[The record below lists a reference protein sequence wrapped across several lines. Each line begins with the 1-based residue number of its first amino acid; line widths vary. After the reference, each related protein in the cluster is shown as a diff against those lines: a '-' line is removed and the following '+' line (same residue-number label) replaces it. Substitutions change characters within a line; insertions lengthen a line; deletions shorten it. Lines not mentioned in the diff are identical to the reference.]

1 MKFNI
6 APTLVATTLAALFAG
21 SAQAVQITIEGP
33 FVTTT
38 SVTGASVETFNSGN
52 CGTYVSCTGD
62 YQIVSGSVGGQYAQ
76 PAGTSGPYLSVPN
89 PARTGSATL
98 DLGTT
103 ANYFGLYWGSIDT
116 YNTLSF
122 LLNGDEVESFT
133 GTDIAAYI
141 PGTANGNQS
150 ADTSNRYFNFFFG
163 NQLFDAVKLDSQ
175 GRAFETD
182 NHAFATVPEPG
193 TLALLALGLTGLVI
207 ARRRKQV

>member
-6 APTLVATTLAALFAG
+6 VPTLVATTLAVLFAG
-21 SAQAVQITIEGP
+21 SAHAVQITVEDP
-33 FVTTT
+33 LVTTT
-38 SVTGASVETFNSGN
+38 SVTGASVETFNSGT
-52 CGTYVSCTGD
+52 CGTYFSCTGNF
-62 YQIVSGSVGGQYAQ
+62 QIVTGSVSSQYAQ
-76 PAGTSGPYLSVPN
+76 PANTGSDYLSVP
-89 PARTGSATL
+89 RDGSSGTASL
-98 DLGTT
+98 MLGTT

-133 GTDIAAYI
+133 GTDIVAYI

-163 NQLFDAVKLDSQ
+163 NQLFNEVELIST

-193 TLALLALGLTGLVI
+193 TLALLALGLTGLLI
-207 ARRRKQV
+207 ARRRKQA